1 MTARELY
8 EYLLERDAEDLPLM
22 IPHDDGHEFL
32 TDMDIDIYIDAVL
45 ID

>member
-8 EYLLERDAEDLPLM
+8 EYLLERGAEDLPIL
-22 IPHDDGHEFL
+22 IPYEDGHDFL
-32 TDMDIDIYIDAVL
+32 TDMDIDIYPDMIL